1 MELGSLRWLFGKVS
15 ASDIVGAVHSVIVM
29 DNATFHKGIDIQKI
43 IEDSGHTI
51 LWLPPYTPDLNPI
64 EQTWAWVKKKRQD
77 WGIDCID
84 TLFFYFLWLCDCF

>member
-1 MELGSLRWLFGKVS
+1 
-15 ASDIVGAVHSVIVM
+15 M
-29 DNATFHKGIDIQKI
+29 DHATFHKGLDIQKT

-51 LWLPPYTPDLNPI
+51 LWLPPYSPDLNPI

>member
-1 MELGSLRWLFGKVS
+1 L
-15 ASDIVGAVHSVIVM
+15 
-29 DNATFHKGIDIQKI
+29 DIQKI

-51 LWLPPYTPDLNPI
+51 LWLPPYSPDLNPI

-84 TLFFYFLWLCDCF
+84 TLFFYFLWLCDCFLRAMTILNRVLWSKLQPQRTRLA